1 MTSRLELE
9 QPDNLTPGGT
19 VPPQSWPSRLVSV
32 ETDAGWANYLL
43 LVFLFVFALSLP
55 HSIAFSQASAALALL
70 AWLLR
75 DLVARRFHFAR
86 TAMDRPLLLFAGLT
100 ALSSFLSTEP
110 SLSIPKLKSLL
121 LFGVVYVLATNLNR
135 RGARV
140 LAGLLVAS
148 SLVGVG
154 YSLLEK
160 VRGRGMVITSIAPG
174 SPLEGSGLAPG
185 DVIWMIGRTRVA
197 SPEQAAAAIRG
208 LPAGVTVNV
217 ESLHEGDPLDVKL
230 TVSESLQAQPNP
242 LGITAGGR
250 SRRFRVSG
258 FSRQFMT
265 YAEQMQILALF
276 VLGGLL
282 TGLKR
287 RAGYT
292 GLYALLFALF
302 ALALM
307 LTASRAVI
315 ASFLVAVLV
324 VAISV
329 GGRLAPA
336 LALVTALVVG
346 GLGYLVVTSARQQ
359 ATMNFAD
366 DSSARRLAYMQAGL
380 RVIPQH
386 PLLGAGMDSHKR
398 HWREWGFPGEYI
410 THTHSTPI
418 QIALDRGLPA
428 LAAYGWLIAAMLWM
442 ARRAWRRARETG
454 DALAQSLHLGV
465 FGALLGFSLSSLA
478 NYNFGDSEALMLLL
492 FVVGLSIVLGKSDA
506 P

>member
-1 MTSRLELE
+1 
-9 QPDNLTPGGT
+9 
-19 VPPQSWPSRLVSV
+19 
-32 ETDAGWANYLL
+32 
-43 LVFLFVFALSLP
+43 
-55 HSIAFSQASAALALL
+55 
-70 AWLLR
+70 
-75 DLVARRFHFAR
+75 
-86 TAMDRPLLLFAGLT
+86 
-100 ALSSFLSTEP
+100 
-110 SLSIPKLKSLL
+110 
-121 LFGVVYVLATNLNR
+121 
-135 RGARV
+135 
-140 LAGLLVAS
+140 
-148 SLVGVG
+148 
-154 YSLLEK
+154 
-160 VRGRGMVITSIAPG
+160 
-174 SPLEGSGLAPG
+174 
-185 DVIWMIGRTRVA
+185 MIRRTRVA

-258 FSRQFMT
+258 FSRQFLT
-265 YAEQMQILALF
+265 YAEQMQILA
-276 VLGGLL
+276 
-282 TGLKR
+282 LKR

-428 LAAYGWLIAAMLWM
+428 LAAYGWLIAATLWM